1 MSVKLTE
8 QKVNEIKKNLS
19 KTIPSFFGNQLKE
32 TKLNEFVAKTLGY
45 KNWNTLQGVIKPD
58 RIKED
63 MILLVQL
70 RDEGMGA
77 DYALVELSSETLNYI
92 QSQALEMEDEY
103 RSFDIDDL
111 YILDKH
117 KNPFDKYK
125 SKIKK
130 MDNGDISF
138 VKIKEEDIDY
148 DVLMEDNFYKVD
160 YPEVRVSKNKD
171 NLSLYFSADCRY
183 SGETYESL
191 VSVNFKDILK

>member
-58 RIKED
+58 RVKED
-63 MILLVQL
+63 LILLVQL

-103 RSFDIDDL
+103 RSFDIDDF
-111 YILDKH
+111 YILDKN

-130 MDNGDISF
+130 MENGDISF
-138 VKIKEEDIDY
+138 IKIKESDIDY
-148 DVLMEDNFYKVD
+148 DILMEDNFYKVD

-171 NLSLYFSADCRY
+171 NLSLYFSADCKY

-191 VSVNFKDILK
+191 LSVDLKDILK